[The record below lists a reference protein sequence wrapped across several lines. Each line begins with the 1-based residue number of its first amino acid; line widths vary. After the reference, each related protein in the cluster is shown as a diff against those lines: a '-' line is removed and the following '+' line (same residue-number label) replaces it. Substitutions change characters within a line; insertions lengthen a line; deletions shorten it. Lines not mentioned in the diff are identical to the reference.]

1 MTRHTVSVD
10 SFSLSIIAL
19 SALLQARSSLRTPRS
34 RRADVALEQQ
44 AHAAFPQLRP
54 SRYQCF
60 RRFGTMSR
68 NFSTELRRFR
78 WQAQMAV
85 SLPILSVRGETR

>member
-1 MTRHTVSVD
+1 M
-10 SFSLSIIAL
+10 
-19 SALLQARSSLRTPRS
+19 
-34 RRADVALEQQ
+34 
-44 AHAAFPQLRP
+44 
-54 SRYQCF
+54 
-60 RRFGTMSR
+60 GR